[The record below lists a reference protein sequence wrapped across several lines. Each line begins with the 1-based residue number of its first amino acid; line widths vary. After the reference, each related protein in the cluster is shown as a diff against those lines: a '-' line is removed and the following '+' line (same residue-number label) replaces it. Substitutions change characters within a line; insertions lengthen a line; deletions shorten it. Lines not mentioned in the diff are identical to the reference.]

1 MATVRKRGDKWQ
13 VQVRK
18 AGRPPISRSFKHKS
32 DAETWAR
39 QVENEIDRAPLGFDR
54 AKLRTLTLSDLV
66 SRYRDEIT
74 PKKRGAA
81 VERYRLARLL
91 SCELGPL
98 SLENLTAEHVARY
111 RDQRLR
117 EVGAEAVRREL
128 GLVRHVLNI
137 ARREWSVPLLVNPVA
152 DVTLPNPS
160 KARER
165 RLDASEWARLLDASK
180 GRRAT
185 WLSPML
191 QLSLATGMR
200 RSELLS
206 ARWEDVDLSRRT
218 LRLRLTKNGHS
229 RTIPLSLDAVSILE
243 ALPRSNSGLLFTVTP
258 NAVRLAWER
267 LTAKAGLVD
276 LHFHD
281 LRHEAIS
288 RFFERGLSLA
298 EVALIS
304 GHRDHRMLLRYTHLR
319 AENLLAKLD
328 GPAN

>member
-1 MATVRKRGDKWQ
+1 MATVRKRGGKWQ

-18 AGRPPISRSFKHKS
+18 AGRPPVSRSFNHKA
-32 DAETWAR
+32 DAEAWAR

-54 AKLRTLTLSDLV
+54 AKLRTLTLSDLLD
-66 SRYRDEIT
+66 RYRDEIT
-74 PKKRGAA
+74 PQKRGAA

-91 SCELGPL
+91 ACQLAPL

-111 RDQRLR
+111 RDHRLR
-117 EVGAEAVRREL
+117 EVGPEAVRREL

-137 ARREWSVPLLVNPVA
+137 ARREWNVPLSGNPVA

-160 KARER
+160 KARDR
-165 RLDASEWARLLDASK
+165 RLDASEWARLLEACT

-185 WLSPML
+185 WLEPL
-191 QLSLATGMR
+191 IRLALATAMR

-206 ARWEDVDLSRRT
+206 ARWEDADLSRRT
-218 LRLRLTKNGHS
+218 LRLRLTKNGYS
-229 RTIPLSLDAVSILE
+229 RTIPLSLEAVSILQS
-243 ALPRSNSGLLFTVTP
+243 LPRSNSGLLFAVTP

-267 LTAKAGLVD
+267 LTAKAGLAD

-319 AENLLAKLD
+319 PENLLAKLD
-328 GPAN
+328 AASC

>member
-18 AGRPPISRSFKHKS
+18 AGRPPVSRSFNHKA
-32 DAETWAR
+32 DADVRAR

-54 AKLRTLTLSDLV
+54 AKLRTLTLSDLLT
-66 SRYRDEIT
+66 RYRDEIT
-74 PKKRGAA
+74 PQKRGAS
-81 VERYRLARLL
+81 VELYRLARLRGCQL
-91 SCELGPL
+91 ALL
-98 SLENLTAEHVARY
+98 SLENLTAAHVAKH
-111 RDQRLR
+111 RDLRLR
-117 EVGAEAVRREL
+117 EVGPEAVQREL

-137 ARREWSVPLLVNPVA
+137 ARREWDVPLLVNPVA

-160 KARER
+160 KSRDR
-165 RLDASEWARLLDASK
+165 RLDAGEWARLLDACK
-180 GRRAT
+180 GRRAK
-185 WLSPML
+185 WLEPL
-191 QLSLATGMR
+191 IRLALATAMR

-218 LRLRLTKNGHS
+218 LRLRLTSNGHG
-229 RTIPLSLDAVSILE
+229 RIIPVTLKAASILVD
-243 ALPRSNSGLLFTVTP
+243 LPRPNSGLLFPVIP

-267 LTAKAGLVD
+267 VTAKASLSG

-298 EVALIS
+298 EVTLIS
-304 GHRDHRMLLRYTHLR
+304 GHRDHRMLLRYTHLGP
-319 AENLLAKLD
+319 ENLLAKLD
-328 GPAN
+328 RA